1 MSQAGPRL
9 SWCRLK
15 GCFSS
20 VCPEPCTLLRWFG
33 KVCACAAGKG
43 EHLCNPEPPRDLTSP
58 WVLAGGGR
66 EDISEQHIQQ
76 HIYPREAAGADAQL
90 EQDLGFTTRN
100 KQRKSGTQN

>member
-20 VCPEPCTLLRWFG
+20 VHPEPCTLLRWFG
-33 KVCACAAGKG
+33 KVCACAVGKG
-43 EHLCNPEPPRDLTSP
+43 NISASLTSP
-58 WVLAGGGR
+58 WALAGGGR
-66 EDISEQHIQQ
+66 EDSSEQHIQQ
-76 HIYPREAAGADAQL
+76 HTYPREAAGADAQL
-90 EQDLGFTTRN
+90 EQDLGFTTRS